1 VCNGE
6 LPANEY
12 DEIELP
18 PVCVSDGNL
27 ADEVFDKHISLA
39 DIQNLWDKVSL
50 CPKNEHALVV
60 NEQVLQRLPSIE
72 KVYTSVDE
80 VECEDGEDVSN
91 YPTEFL
97 NSLTP
102 SGMPPH
108 KLSLKIAAVVMLL
121 RNLDVHQGL
130 CNSTQ
135 LIVRQ
140 IHNYTIDCGVATE
153 SNKGN
158 RTFIPRISLTPSD
171 PFRLLGC
178 AGISFPFAYHSL

>member
-1 VCNGE
+1 VGNGE
-6 LPANEY
+6 LTANEY

-18 PVCVSDGNL
+18 PVCISDGNL

-60 NEQVLQRLPSIE
+60 NEQVLQRLPGIE

-102 SGMPPH
+102 SGMPPQ
-108 KLSLKIAAVVMLL
+108 KLSLKLA
-121 RNLDVHQGL
+121 Q
-130 CNSTQ
+130 
-135 LIVRQ
+135 
-140 IHNYTIDCGVATE
+140 
-153 SNKGN
+153 
-158 RTFIPRISLTPSD
+158 
-171 PFRLLGC
+171 
-178 AGISFPFAYHSL
+178 